1 MEHKKLYIY
10 LLLVILLINIVD
22 QMGLLF
28 LQFLRQI
35 PDVPSLGGDQ
45 PFILFKI
52 SKTHDIKFHFKL
64 GHAQIP
70 SVDSSLNS
78 HKINFK
84 NFVFVSYNKSQ

>member
-1 MEHKKLYIY
+1 
-10 LLLVILLINIVD
+10 
-22 QMGLLF
+22 MGLLF

-70 SVDSSLNS
+70 SM
-78 HKINFK
+78 
-84 NFVFVSYNKSQ
+84 